1 MGVHQTQIL
10 NEKIN
15 IFGGIQKIIDEYN
28 SGKSLKKINLISG
41 IGCKTLSDIIK
52 QNGEIMIRNDS
63 DKSRKYT
70 IDENIFNEL
79 TEQSVYWIG
88 FIMGDGC
95 ITKTGKEF
103 AVLNVALNEKD
114 LRHVEKFKEFMNT
127 NKPIGYI
134 EKYNTYSLTINSKQ
148 ICDILSNFDAINR
161 KSYNATEKKNIPNE
175 LERHYWRGLID
186 ADGHLRYDSKCD
198 KWYIGLTGSFKLCWQ
213 FFDYVAKVIKLD
225 SKTSVRKVSDNG
237 SRVEFVGNLLPLSII
252 RNLYEDST
260 IYLERKFATFN
271 KSVEYSIERGVFN
284 NE

>member
-1 MGVHQTQIL
+1 MCVHQTQIL

-28 SGKSLKKINLISG
+28 MGKSLKKINLISG

-52 QNGEIMIRNDS
+52 QNGETTRSDS

-70 IDENIFNEL
+70 IDENVFDELNEH
-79 TEQSVYWIG
+79 SVYWIG

-103 AVLNVALNEKD
+103 AVLNVTLNEKD

-127 NKPIGYI
+127 NKPIRCI
-134 EKYNTYSLTINSKQ
+134 ERDNTCSLTINSKQ
-148 ICDILSNFDAINR
+148 ICDILSNFGIINR
-161 KSYNATEKKNIPNE
+161 KSYNATEKKNIPNG

-198 KWYIGLTGSFKLCWQ
+198 KWYIGLTGSFILCSQ
-213 FFDYVAKVIKLD
+213 FFDYVTKTIKLD

-237 SRVEFVGNLLPLSII
+237 YRVEFGGKLLPLSII
-252 RNLYEDST
+252 KNLYEDSS
-260 IYLERKFATFN
+260 IYLERKFTTFN
-271 KSVEYSIERGVFN
+271 KSVEYSAQRGVFN
-284 NE
+284 G

>member
-10 NEKIN
+10 NKKIN
-15 IFGGIQKIIDEYN
+15 IFGGIQKIINEYN

-52 QNGEIMIRNDS
+52 QNGETTRSDS

-70 IDENIFNEL
+70 IDENVFDELNE
-79 TEQSVYWIG
+79 ESVYWIG
-88 FIMGDGC
+88 FVMGDGC

-103 AVLNVALNEKD
+103 AVLNVTLNEKD

-127 NKPIGYI
+127 NKPIRYI
-134 EKYNTYSLTINSKQ
+134 ERDNTCSLTINSKQ
-148 ICDILSNFDAINR
+148 ICDQLSNFGIINR
-161 KSYNATEKKNIPNE
+161 KSYNSTEKKNIPDE
-175 LERHYWRGLID
+175 LEKHYWRGLID

-198 KWYIGLTGSFKLCWQ
+198 KWYIGLTGSFTLCSQ
-213 FFDYVAKVIKLD
+213 FFDYVTKVIKLD

-237 SRVEFVGNLLPLSII
+237 YRVEFGGKLLPLSII
-252 RNLYEDST
+252 KNLYEDSS

-271 KSVEYSIERGVFN
+271 KAVEYSTERCVFQ
-284 NE
+284 

>member
-1 MGVHQTQIL
+1 MGVYQTQIL

-15 IFGGIQKIIDEYN
+15 TFGGIQKIIDEYN
-28 SGKSLKKINLISG
+28 SSKSLKKINLISG

-52 QNGEIMIRNDS
+52 QNGEIIRSDS

-70 IDENIFNEL
+70 IDKNAFNEL

-103 AVLNVALNEKD
+103 AVLNITLNEKD
-114 LRHVEKFKEFMNT
+114 LIHIEKFKEFIGT
-127 NKPIGYI
+127 DKPIRYI
-134 EKYNTYSLTINSKQ
+134 EKDNTQSLTINSKE
-148 ICDILSNFDAINR
+148 ICDTLSNFGIINR

-186 ADGHLRYDSKCD
+186 ADGHLRYDSKHD
-198 KWYIGLTGSFKLCWQ
+198 KWYIGLTGSFTLCSQ
-213 FFDYVAKVIKLD
+213 FFDYVTKVIKLG

-237 SRVEFVGNLLPLSII
+237 YRVEFGGKLLPLSII
-252 RNLYEDST
+252 KNLYEDSN
-260 IYLERKFATFN
+260 IYLERKFSTFE
-271 KSVEYSIERGVFN
+271 KSVEYSAQRGVFN
-284 NE
+284 G